1 MIRTYNWCP
10 QMNNALVLSIYPEY
24 VKKILSGEKRFEFRR
39 AMPTQK
45 ITHIVIYATAPE
57 KRIAAIAEVE
67 TILQASPHSLWKKTK
82 YASGISRSAFRK
94 YFNGRKQAL
103 AFKLGQVWEMPLDT
117 FLPTS
122 FSPPQSFLY
131 IDNVFFQKLFLM
143 AQKTKVVE
151 KKTVIVAGIHGVGK
165 TTFTNKYMVS
175 SGWNCYT
182 ASHIIKNFSGAV
194 NSDKKTKQ
202 KDILSNQEKLIIGM
216 AEITEKV
223 CDVCLDGHF
232 TLLNSQGEITS
243 IPSEVFHK
251 LNPSGIILL
260 EDSVANIQRKIHGR
274 SGDLWESDLIELF
287 QKEELSRA
295 ELFSS
300 ECGIPVLTIDLTENT
315 RQIVKDLSK
324 FLRQLYSIPLHLKEE
339 KNGN

>member
-1 MIRTYNWCP
+1 
-10 QMNNALVLSIYPEY
+10 MNNVLVLSIYPEY

-39 AMPTQK
+39 TKPTQK
-45 ITHIVIYATAPE
+45 ITHIVIYATVPE

-67 TILQASPHSLWKKTK
+67 TILQASPHSLWEKTK
-82 YASGISRSAFRK
+82 YASGISRTAFRK
-94 YFNGRKQAL
+94 YFNGRKQAF
-103 AFKLGQVWEMPLDT
+103 AFKLGQVWEMPRDA
-117 FLPTS
+117 FLPPS
-122 FSPPQSFLY
+122 FLPPQSFLY
-131 IDNVFFQKLFLM
+131 IDDVFFQKLFSI
-143 AQKTKVVE
+143 AQKAKVVE
-151 KKTVIVAGIHGVGK
+151 KKTIIVAGIHGVGK
-165 TTFTNKYMVS
+165 TTFTNKYMVPN
-175 SGWNCYT
+175 GWNCYA

-194 NSDKKTKQ
+194 NFDKKTNQ
-202 KDILSNQEKLIIGM
+202 KDILNNQEKLIIGM

-223 CDVCLDGHF
+223 CNVCLDGHF

-295 ELFSS
+295 ALFSS
-300 ECGIPVLTIDLTENT
+300 ECGIPVITIDLTENT

-324 FLRQLYSIPLHLKEE
+324 FLRKKKWKLNFVICVW
-339 KNGN
+339 

>member
-1 MIRTYNWCP
+1 
-10 QMNNALVLSIYPEY
+10 MNNVLVLSIYPEY

-39 AMPTQK
+39 TKPTQK

-67 TILQASPHSLWKKTK
+67 TILQASPHSLWEKTK
-82 YASGISRSAFRK
+82 YASGISRTAFRK
-94 YFNGRKQAL
+94 YFNGRKQAF
-103 AFKLGQVWEMPLDT
+103 AFKLGQVWEMPRDA
-117 FLPTS
+117 FLPPS
-122 FSPPQSFLY
+122 FLPPQSFLY
-131 IDNVFFQKLFLM
+131 IDDVFFQKLFSI
-143 AQKTKVVE
+143 AQKAKVVE
-151 KKTVIVAGIHGVGK
+151 KKTIIVAGIHGVGK
-165 TTFTNKYMVS
+165 TTFTNKYMVPN
-175 SGWNCYT
+175 GWNCYA

-194 NSDKKTKQ
+194 NFDKKTNQ
-202 KDILSNQEKLIIGM
+202 KDILNNQEKLIIGM

-260 EDSVANIQRKIHGR
+260 EDSVENIQRKIHGR

>member
-1 MIRTYNWCP
+1 
-10 QMNNALVLSIYPEY
+10 MNNVLVLSIYPEY

-39 AMPTQK
+39 TKPTQK

-67 TILQASPHSLWKKTK
+67 TILQASPHSLWEKTK
-82 YASGISRSAFRK
+82 YASGISRTAFRK
-94 YFNGRKQAL
+94 YFNGRKQAF
-103 AFKLGQVWEMPLDT
+103 AFKLGQVWEMPRDA
-117 FLPTS
+117 FLPPS
-122 FSPPQSFLY
+122 FLPPQSFLY
-131 IDNVFFQKLFLM
+131 IDDVFFQKLFSI
-143 AQKTKVVE
+143 AQKAKVVE
-151 KKTVIVAGIHGVGK
+151 KKTIIVAGIHGVGK
-165 TTFTNKYMVS
+165 TTFTNKYMVPN
-175 SGWNCYT
+175 GWNCYA

-194 NSDKKTKQ
+194 NFDKKTNQ
-202 KDILSNQEKLIIGM
+202 KDILNNQEKLIIGM

-232 TLLNSQGEITS
+232 TLLNSEGEITS

-260 EDSVANIQRKIHGR
+260 EDSVENIQSKIHRR

-295 ELFSS
+295 ALFSS

-315 RQIVKDLSK
+315 RQIVKDLLK
-324 FLRQLYSIPLHLKEE
+324 FLRQLYSIPLYLKEE

>member
-67 TILQASPHSLWKKTK
+67 KILQASPHALWEKTK
-82 YASGISRSAFRK
+82 YASGISRSTFRK
-94 YFNGRKQAL
+94 YFSGRTQAF
-103 AFKLGQVWEMPLDT
+103 AFKLGQVWEMPQDT

-131 IDNVFFQKLFLM
+131 IDNVFFQKLFSM

-165 TTFTNKYMVS
+165 TTFTNKYMVP
-175 SGWNCYT
+175 SGWNCYA

-202 KDILSNQEKLIIGM
+202 KDILNNQEKLIIGM
-216 AEITEKV
+216 SEITEKV

-274 SGDLWESDLIELF
+274 SGDLWGSDLIELF

-295 ELFSS
+295 TLFSS
-300 ECGIPVLTIDLTENT
+300 ECGIPVLKIDLTENI
-315 RQIVKDLSK
+315 RQIVKDLSR
-324 FLRQLYSIPLHLKEE
+324 FLRQLYSTPLHLKEE

>member
-1 MIRTYNWCP
+1 
-10 QMNNALVLSIYPEY
+10 
-24 VKKILSGEKRFEFRR
+24 
-39 AMPTQK
+39 
-45 ITHIVIYATAPE
+45 
-57 KRIAAIAEVE
+57 
-67 TILQASPHSLWKKTK
+67 
-82 YASGISRSAFRK
+82 
-94 YFNGRKQAL
+94 
-103 AFKLGQVWEMPLDT
+103 
-117 FLPTS
+117 
-122 FSPPQSFLY
+122 
-131 IDNVFFQKLFLM
+131 
-143 AQKTKVVE
+143 
-151 KKTVIVAGIHGVGK
+151 
-165 TTFTNKYMVS
+165 MVS
-175 SGWNCYT
+175 SGWNCYA

-202 KDILSNQEKLIIGM
+202 KDILNNQEKLIIGM

-274 SGDLWESDLIELF
+274 SGDLWGSDLIELF

-295 ELFSS
+295 TLFSS
-300 ECGIPVLTIDLTENT
+300 ECGIPVLKIDLTENI
-315 RQIVKDLSK
+315 RQIVKDLSR
-324 FLRQLYSIPLHLKEE
+324 FLRQLYSTPLHFKEE

>member
-1 MIRTYNWCP
+1 
-10 QMNNALVLSIYPEY
+10 MNNVLVLSIYPEY

-39 AMPTQK
+39 TKPTQK

-67 TILQASPHSLWKKTK
+67 TILQASPHSLWEKTK
-82 YASGISRSAFRK
+82 YASGISRTAFRK
-94 YFNGRKQAL
+94 YFNGRKQAF
-103 AFKLGQVWEMPLDT
+103 AFKLGQVWEMPRDA
-117 FLPTS
+117 FLPPS
-122 FSPPQSFLY
+122 FLPPQSFLY
-131 IDNVFFQKLFLM
+131 IDDVFFQKLFSI
-143 AQKTKVVE
+143 AQKAKVVE
-151 KKTVIVAGIHGVGK
+151 KKTIIVAGIHGVGK
-165 TTFTNKYMVS
+165 TTFTNKYMVPN
-175 SGWNCYT
+175 GWNCYA

-194 NSDKKTKQ
+194 NFDKKTNQ
-202 KDILSNQEKLIIGM
+202 KDILNNQEKLIIGM

>member
-1 MIRTYNWCP
+1 
-10 QMNNALVLSIYPEY
+10 MNNVLVLSIYPEY

-39 AMPTQK
+39 TKPTQK

-67 TILQASPHSLWKKTK
+67 TILQASPHSLWEKTK
-82 YASGISRSAFRK
+82 YASGISRTAFRK
-94 YFNGRKQAL
+94 YFNGRKQAF
-103 AFKLGQVWEMPLDT
+103 AFKLGQVWEMPRDA
-117 FLPTS
+117 FLPPS
-122 FSPPQSFLY
+122 FLPPQSFLY
-131 IDNVFFQKLFLM
+131 IDDVFFQKLFSI
-143 AQKTKVVE
+143 AQKAKVVE
-151 KKTVIVAGIHGVGK
+151 KKTIIVAGIHGVGK
-165 TTFTNKYMVS
+165 TTFTNKYMVPN
-175 SGWNCYT
+175 GWNCYA

-194 NSDKKTKQ
+194 NFDKKTNQ
-202 KDILSNQEKLIIGM
+202 KDILNNQEKLIIGM

-223 CDVCLDGHF
+223 CNVCLDGHF

-295 ELFSS
+295 ALFSS

>member
-1 MIRTYNWCP
+1 
-10 QMNNALVLSIYPEY
+10 MNNVLVLSIYPEY

-45 ITHIVIYATAPE
+45 ISHIVIYATAPE

-67 TILQASPHSLWKKTK
+67 TILQASPHSLWEKTK
-82 YASGISRSAFRK
+82 YASGISRTAFRK
-94 YFNGRKQAL
+94 YFNGRKQAF
-103 AFKLGQVWEMPLDT
+103 AFKLGQVWEMPRDA
-117 FLPTS
+117 FLPPS
-122 FSPPQSFLY
+122 FLPPQSFLY
-131 IDNVFFQKLFLM
+131 IDDVFFQKLFSI
-143 AQKTKVVE
+143 AKKAKVVE
-151 KKTVIVAGIHGVGK
+151 KKTIIVAGIHGVGK
-165 TTFTNKYMVS
+165 TTFTNKYMVPN
-175 SGWNCYT
+175 GWNCYA

-194 NSDKKTKQ
+194 NFDKKTNQ
-202 KDILSNQEKLIIGM
+202 KDILNNQEKLIIGM